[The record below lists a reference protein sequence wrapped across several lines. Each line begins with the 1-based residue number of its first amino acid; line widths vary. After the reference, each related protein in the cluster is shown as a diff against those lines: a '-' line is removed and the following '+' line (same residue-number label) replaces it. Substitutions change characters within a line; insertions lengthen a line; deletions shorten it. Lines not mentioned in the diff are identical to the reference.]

1 MAFWKKSDDPWDIN
15 PEKKKKQTTTTWW
28 ENDTPAEPA
37 PTGADS
43 DNPEDEAPKAPRL
56 GDSIKSFFGGKKEE
70 EAPVPA
76 EKCPWCGKDMERGYI
91 DGGRD
96 SSVMWRNWKVGFLRI
111 LQPDDGLEMDILDEG
126 EGLWSYKTVWLCRDC
141 NKMTLDAPAHRYG
154 PNYTWENGQVKL
166 PDDTEKEDT

>member
-1 MAFWKKSDDPWDIN
+1 MAFWKKSDDPWDRK
-15 PEKKKKQTTTTWW
+15 PQQRKQTETTWW
-28 ENDTPAEPA
+28 ENDTTP
-37 PTGADS
+37 
-43 DNPEDEAPKAPRL
+43 PETESEGPKVQSL

-70 EAPVPA
+70 EAPGPA

-141 NKMTLDAPAHRYG
+141 NKMTLDAPAYRYG